1 MTALL
6 LLVLAQGAADQTP
19 LLASSTGP
27 VLTLEQA
34 RRRALEGNPD
44 LKVLQARLD
53 QAHELS
59 HKAWSGYLPQL
70 QAGASWQRN
79 NVGSTLAFPYG
90 TQYPV
95 RDIGTG
101 GTSQLVAEPPT
112 VDVVVQQRDALGAT
126 VRGSQA
132 IIAPSLWASIDSAYL
147 SERSAELNTEN
158 SRREI
163 LLSVAQQYLGA
174 VGLKEAI
181 GVREAQLRT
190 EQQREKDTQVRF
202 DAGTVNKITLL
213 RAQIDRAQAEQD
225 LRRARY
231 AYASAK
237 SALAAL
243 LDRAPDFEVETP
255 PEPTV
260 PANLGLLEEQAPGR
274 RPDVLGALKNV
285 DAAKAGETSYVLSYL
300 PTIGF
305 SGQYTYS
312 NTTGFTGKND
322 SWFFSFGASWTLLD
336 GGLREA
342 NLREA
347 SAKRREAEAAAR
359 GAQVRARDE
368 VRRALNDLESA
379 QANRSKAEEQLRL
392 ARENGGLVRTNFEA
406 GVATYLEQSD
416 AITAVLNAALQ
427 LINERLNAQ
436 LAVLRLERAAG
447 LDSSTIP

>member
-1 MTALL
+1 MTGLL
-6 LLVLAQGAADQTP
+6 LLVLAQGAAAETP

-27 VLTLEQA
+27 SLTLVEA
-34 RRRALEGNPD
+34 RRRALEGNPE

-70 QAGASWQRN
+70 TAGASWQRN

-90 TQYPV
+90 AQYPV

-101 GTSQLVAEPPT
+101 GTPRLVAEPPT
-112 VDVVVQQRDALGAT
+112 VDVVLQQRDALGTT
-126 VRGSQA
+126 VKGTQA
-132 IIAPSLWASIDSAYL
+132 IIAPSLWASIDAAYL
-147 SERSAELNTEN
+147 TERAIELNTEN
-158 SRREI
+158 ARREI
-163 LLSVAQQYLGA
+163 LLAVAQQYLGA

-181 GVREAQLRT
+181 VVREAQLRT
-190 EQQREKDTQVRF
+190 EEQREKDTQVQF

-213 RAQIDRAQAEQD
+213 RAQIDRVQAEQD

-243 LDRAPDFEVETP
+243 LDRTPDFEVLAP
-255 PEPTV
+255 PD
-260 PANLGLLEEQAPGR
+260 PAIPSNLGLLEDQAPGR
-274 RPDVLGALKNV
+274 RLDVLGARKSV
-285 DAAKAGETSYVLSYL
+285 EAARAGENVYVLSYL
-300 PTIGF
+300 PSIGF
-305 SGQYTYS
+305 NGAYTYA
-312 NTTGFTGKND
+312 NTTGFTGRND
-322 SWFFSFGASWTLLD
+322 SWYFGFGATWTLFD

-342 NLREA
+342 NLRDA
-347 SAKRREAEAAAR
+347 SARKREAEAAAR
-359 GAQVRARDE
+359 GAEVRAKDE

-379 QANRSKAEEQLRL
+379 QANRTKAEEQLRL
-392 ARENGGLVRTNFEA
+392 ARENGSLVRTNFEA

-416 AITAVLNAALQ
+416 AITAVLNASLQ

-447 LDSSTIP
+447 LDDSNP

>member
-6 LLVLAQGAADQTP
+6 LLVLAQGAPAETP

-27 VLTLEQA
+27 VLTLADA

-59 HKAWSGYLPQL
+59 HKAWSGYLPQVS
-70 QAGASWQRN
+70 AGASWQRN

-90 TQYPV
+90 SQYPV

-101 GTSQLVAEPPT
+101 GTPQLVAEPPL
-112 VDVVVQQRDALGAT
+112 VDVIIQQRDALGAT
-126 VRGSQA
+126 VKGTQA
-132 IIAPSLWASIDSAYL
+132 IIAPSLWASIDAAYL
-147 SERSAELNTEN
+147 SERAAELNTEN

-163 LLSVAQQYLGA
+163 LLAVAQQYLGA
-174 VGLKEAI
+174 VGLKEVI

-237 SALAAL
+237 SSVAAL

-255 PEPTV
+255 PD
-260 PANLGLLEEQAPGR
+260 PATPQNLGLLEEQAPGR
-274 RPDVLGALKNV
+274 RPDVLGARKTV

-300 PTIGF
+300 PSIGF
-305 SGQYTYS
+305 NGAYTYG
-312 NTTGFTGKND
+312 NTTGFTGRHD
-322 SWFFSFGASWTLLD
+322 SWYFGFGATWTLLD

-342 NLREA
+342 SLREA
-347 SAKRREAEAAAR
+347 SAKKREAQAAAR
-359 GAQVRARDE
+359 GAEVRARDE
-368 VRRALNDLESA
+368 VRRALHDLESA
-379 QANRSKAEEQLRL
+379 QANRAKAEEQLRL
-392 ARENGGLVRTNFEA
+392 ARENGALVRTNFEA

-427 LINERLNAQ
+427 LITERLNAQ

-447 LDSSTIP
+447 LDSSSP

>member
-1 MTALL
+1 M
-6 LLVLAQGAADQTP
+6 
-19 LLASSTGP
+19 
-27 VLTLEQA
+27 
-34 RRRALEGNPD
+34 
-44 LKVLQARLD
+44 
-53 QAHELS
+53 
-59 HKAWSGYLPQL
+59 
-70 QAGASWQRN
+70 
-79 NVGSTLAFPYG
+79 
-90 TQYPV
+90 
-95 RDIGTG
+95 
-101 GTSQLVAEPPT
+101 
-112 VDVVVQQRDALGAT
+112 VDVVLQQRDALGVT
-126 VRGSQA
+126 VKGSQTL
-132 IIAPSLWASIDSAYL
+132 IAPSLWAQIDAAYL
-147 SERSAELNTEN
+147 SERAAELNTEN

-163 LLSVAQQYLGA
+163 LLAVAQQYLGA

-181 GVREAQLRT
+181 AVREAQLRT

-202 DAGTVNKITLL
+202 DTGTVNKITLL

-255 PEPTV
+255 PEPPV

-274 RPDVLGALKNV
+274 RPDVLGAERNV
-285 DAAKAGETSYVLSYL
+285 EAARAVETAYVLSYL
-300 PTIGF
+300 PSIGF
-305 SGQYTYS
+305 NGQYTFG
-312 NTTGFTGKND
+312 NTTGFTGKHD
-322 SWFFSFGASWTLLD
+322 SWFFAFGASWTLLD

-359 GAQVRARDE
+359 GSQVRARDE

-379 QANRSKAEEQLRL
+379 QANRTKAEEQLRL
-392 ARENGGLVRTNFEA
+392 ARENGALVRTNFEA
-406 GVATYLEQSD
+406 GVTTYLEQSD

-447 LDSSTIP
+447 LDSSN

>member
-27 VLTLEQA
+27 VLTLVEA

-53 QAHELS
+53 QSHELS
-59 HKAWSGYLPQL
+59 HKTWSAYLPQL
-70 QAGASWQRN
+70 SVGASWQRN
-79 NVGSTLAFPYG
+79 NVGATLPFPYG

-101 GTSQLVAEPPT
+101 GNPNLVAEPPM
-112 VDVVVQQRDALGAT
+112 VDVIIQQRDALGTT
-126 VRGSQA
+126 VKGSQA
-132 IIAPSLWASIDSAYL
+132 IIVPSLWASIDSAYL
-147 SERSAELNTEN
+147 SERAAELNTEN
-158 SRREI
+158 SRREV
-163 LLSVAQQYLGA
+163 LLAVAQQYLGA
-174 VGLKEAI
+174 VGLREAI

-190 EQQREKDTQVRF
+190 EQQREKDTKVRF

-243 LDRAPDFEVETP
+243 LDRAPDFEVEAP
-255 PEPTV
+255 PDPTL
-260 PANLGLLEEQAPGR
+260 PANMGLLEDQAPDR
-274 RPDVLGALKNV
+274 RPDVLGARKNV
-285 DAAKAGETSYVLSYL
+285 EAARAGETSWILSYL
-300 PTIGF
+300 PTVGF
-305 SGQYTYS
+305 NGSYTYS
-312 NTTGFTGKND
+312 NTTGFTNRHD
-322 SWFFSFGASWTLLD
+322 SWYFGIGANWILFD

-342 NLREA
+342 SLREA
-347 SAKRREAEAAAR
+347 AAKKREAEAAAR
-359 GAQVRARDE
+359 GTEVRARDE

-379 QANRSKAEEQLRL
+379 RANREKAEEQLRL
-392 ARENGGLVRTNFEA
+392 ARENGALVRTNFEA

-416 AITAVLNAALQ
+416 AITAALNAALQ

-447 LDSSTIP
+447 LDSSEP

>member
-1 MTALL
+1 MTVLL
-6 LLVLAQGAADQTP
+6 VLVLAQAAAEHTP

-27 VLTLEQA
+27 LLPLVEA

-59 HKAWSGYLPQL
+59 HKAWSGYLPQVSI
-70 QAGASWQRN
+70 GASWQRN
-79 NVGSTLAFPYG
+79 NVGSTLLFPYG
-90 TQYPV
+90 SQYPV
-95 RDIGTG
+95 RDVGTG
-101 GTSQLVAEPPT
+101 GNSKLVAEPPM
-112 VDVVVQQRDALGAT
+112 VDVVLQRRDALGAT
-126 VRGSQA
+126 VKGSQA
-132 IIAPSLWASIDSAYL
+132 IIAPSLWASIDAAYL
-147 SERSAELNTEN
+147 SERAAELNTEN

-163 LLSVAQQYLGA
+163 LLAVAQQYLGA

-181 GVREAQLRT
+181 SVREAQLRT
-190 EQQREKDTQVRF
+190 EQQRERDTRVRF

-213 RAQIDRAQAEQD
+213 RAQIDRTQAEQD

-243 LDRAPDFEVETP
+243 LDRTPDFEVETP
-255 PEPTV
+255 SEPIV
-260 PANLGLLEEQAPGR
+260 PTNLGLLEEEAPGR
-274 RPDVLGALKNV
+274 RPDVLGARKSV
-285 DAAKAGETSYVLSYL
+285 DAARAGETSYVLSYL
-300 PTIGF
+300 PSIGF

-312 NTTGFTGKND
+312 NTTGFTDRHD
-322 SWFFSFGASWTLLD
+322 SWFFAFGATWTILD

-347 SAKRREAEAAAR
+347 SARKREAEAAAR
-359 GAQVRARDE
+359 GAEVRARDE
-368 VRRALNDLESA
+368 VRRALHDLESA
-379 QANRSKAEEQLRL
+379 QANRVKAEEQLRL
-392 ARENGGLVRTNFEA
+392 ARENGALVRTNFEA

-416 AITAVLNAALQ
+416 AITAVLNASLQ

-447 LDSSTIP
+447 IDDSNP